1 MPRVIVLGC
10 GTGVG
15 KTRVSSAL
23 LRELRAEGLAC
34 IGLKPIETGIEPISG
49 LAGPGSDAHL
59 LAASG
64 SLAAAAPHPLYALAE
79 PISPHLAARR
89 TGTQIQVSAAR
100 QWLENVESAVTPH
113 VAPHRAIWR
122 VIETAG
128 GVFSP
133 LASDATNFDL
143 ATALDPA
150 IWVLV
155 ASDSLG
161 VLHDLTATLVAMR
174 AGGRTPD
181 HVVLSAAREPDAS
194 TGSNAAELRLLGI
207 TSPTAVLGRHQ
218 DAGIRDL
225 VRSLLATPH
234 ESAF

>member
-1 MPRVIVLGC
+1 MPRVVILGC

-34 IGLKPIETGIEPISG
+34 MGLKPVETGIEPISG

-59 LAASG
+59 LATSG
-64 SLAAAAPHPLYALAE
+64 SLAPPAPNPFYALAE

-89 TGTQIQVSAAR
+89 TGAQIDVSAAR
-100 QWLENVESAVTPH
+100 KWLEDAENHMTPYIS
-113 VAPHRAIWR
+113 PHMALWR

-133 LASDATNFDL
+133 LSPDATNFDL
-143 ATALDPA
+143 ATALDPSV
-150 IWVLV
+150 WVLV

-161 VLHDLTATLVAMR
+161 VLHDLTATLIAMR
-174 AGGRTPD
+174 ARGRTPD

-207 TSPTAVLGRHQ
+207 ANPSAVLERHQ
-218 DAGIRDL
+218 DAGVRDL
-225 VRSLLATPH
+225 VRSLLATPN
-234 ESAF
+234 EAL

>member
-23 LRELRAEGLAC
+23 LKELRAQGLAC
-34 IGLKPIETGIEPISG
+34 MGLKPIETGVEPVSG

-59 LAASG
+59 LATSG
-64 SLAAAAPHPLYALAE
+64 SLAAAAPHPFYALAE

-89 TGTQIQVSAAR
+89 VGTELLVSAVR
-100 QWLENVESAVTPH
+100 KWLEKTEEVTPH
-113 VAPHRAIWR
+113 VASASAVWR
-122 VIETAG
+122 IIETAG

-133 LASDATNFDL
+133 LAPNATNFDL
-143 ATALDPA
+143 AMELEPA

-161 VLHDLTATLVAMR
+161 VLHDLSATMLAMR
-174 AGGRTPD
+174 ARGRTPD
-181 HVVLSAAREPDAS
+181 HVVLSAARAPDAS

-207 TSPTAVLGRHQ
+207 TNPTAVLDRHQ
-218 DAGIRDL
+218 DASVRDL
-225 VRSLLATPH
+225 VRSLLAMP
-234 ESAF
+234 SGAF

>member
-1 MPRVIVLGC
+1 MPRVLILGC

-34 IGLKPIETGIEPISG
+34 MGLKPVESGIQPISG
-49 LAGPGSDAHL
+49 LGGPGSDAHL

-64 SLAAAAPHPLYALAE
+64 SFATAAPHPFYALAE

-89 TGTQIQVSAAR
+89 AGTQIHLPSIR
-100 QWLENVESAVTPH
+100 SWLEKAEQNVTPH
-113 VAPHRAIWR
+113 VTPHSATWR

-133 LASDATNFDL
+133 LTSDATNFDL
-143 ATALDPA
+143 ATTLDPA

-161 VLHDLTATLVAMR
+161 VLHDLTATLLAMR
-174 AGGRTPD
+174 ARGRTPD
-181 HVVLSAAREPDAS
+181 HVVLSAARDPDAS

-207 TSPTAVLGRHQ
+207 TNPTAVLERDQ

-234 ESAF
+234 DAF